1 MPTTHRV
8 VMRSVVTSE
17 DGTSM
22 VHEAVDPHVPEADL
36 PAYRLTPDGRV
47 RFGHVGRTTQELG
60 DTNGR

>member
-22 VHEAVDPHVPEADL
+22 VHEAVD
-36 PAYRLTPDGRV
+36 R
-47 RFGHVGRTTQELG
+47 HVGRTTQELG